1 MLQIIHSF
9 QPGRGR
15 ENIDEEIGS
24 DSSGNTA
31 ALHAGE
37 DTCDECD
44 GFTLYLIFRM
54 IRVLINN
61 KWIKSINF
69 AGLSQH
75 HLPKLTYLTRL
86 SLLQSIVE

>member
-24 DSSGNTA
+24 DSSRNTA

-44 GFTLYLIFRM
+44 GFTLYLIF
-54 IRVLINN
+54 
-61 KWIKSINF
+61 
-69 AGLSQH
+69 
-75 HLPKLTYLTRL
+75 
-86 SLLQSIVE
+86 